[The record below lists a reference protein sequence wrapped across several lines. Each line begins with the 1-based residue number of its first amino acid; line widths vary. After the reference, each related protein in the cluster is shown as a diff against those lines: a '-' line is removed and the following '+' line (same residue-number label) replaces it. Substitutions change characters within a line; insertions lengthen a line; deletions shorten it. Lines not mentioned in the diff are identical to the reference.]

1 MFESPGFWGDYYC
14 ITQARPR
21 RKKAGAEH
29 PDLEGADG
37 KSGVR
42 LVQQ

>member
-1 MFESPGFWGDYYC
+1 MASCSSLLVFGVI

-42 LVQQ
+42 LVQ